1 MGLTK
6 MQWNGWKKSSRIWR
20 IREIRTNPAPGVS
33 AGGCEVQIMS
43 KPNFGILDAKS
54 EKDLEEM
61 ERQLERKY
69 DALLRGEPNEKQNEP
84 KTG

>member
-1 MGLTK
+1 M
-6 MQWNGWKKSSRIWR
+6 
-20 IREIRTNPAPGVS
+20 
-33 AGGCEVQIMS
+33 QIMS